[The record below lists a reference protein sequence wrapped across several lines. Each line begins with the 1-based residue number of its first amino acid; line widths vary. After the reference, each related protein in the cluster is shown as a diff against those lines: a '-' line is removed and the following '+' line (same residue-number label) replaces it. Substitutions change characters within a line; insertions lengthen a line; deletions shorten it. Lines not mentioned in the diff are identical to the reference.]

1 MYTYMYINIYT
12 YFYNCKTFGLKRIK
26 YDDFRLQFYVIPL
39 FCFNNWPTI
48 CKISFEVKV
57 LKLQK
62 VPESKI
68 SILWMCYL
76 PCWESFDYFMESLHQ

>member
-12 YFYNCKTFGLKRIK
+12 YFCNCRTFGLKRIK

-39 FCFNNWPTI
+39 IFFNNWPTV

-57 LKLQK
+57 LKL
-62 VPESKI
+62 
-68 SILWMCYL
+68 
-76 PCWESFDYFMESLHQ
+76 